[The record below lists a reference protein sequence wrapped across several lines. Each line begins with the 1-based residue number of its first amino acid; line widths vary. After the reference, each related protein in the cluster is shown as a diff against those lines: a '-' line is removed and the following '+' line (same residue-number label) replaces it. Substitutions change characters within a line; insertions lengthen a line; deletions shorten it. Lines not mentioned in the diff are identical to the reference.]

1 MSFLELIGIITV
13 IFGTVKAIVEFV
25 KKKKDLI

>member
-25 KKKKDLI
+25 KKKDLI

>member
-1 MSFLELIGIITV
+1 MSFLELIGIMIV

-25 KKKKDLI
+25 KKKKKI